1 MWNPIRIRLP
11 IRILIEFVRWLLRQ
25 SEWED
30 HLLHRRGTEL
40 VPPERSISGILPSL
54 MRIWLLTG
62 EATRSDAESNSNSS
76 RYPVQIVVESG
87 IEFFH
92 QNELEDDS
100 FHWRGSSSA
109 RENWTVVP
117 SSCHTN
123 SNSNGVKRRKRSG
136 IQFEFASVAKPNR
149 NITQEITPSPIWLRG

>member
-1 MWNPIRIRLP
+1 M
-11 IRILIEFVRWLLRQ
+11 F
-25 SEWED
+25 
-30 HLLHRRGTEL
+30 HRRGTEL

-54 MRIWLLTG
+54 MRIRLLTG

-87 IEFFH
+87 IELFR

-117 SSCHTN
+117 SSCIRIQTG
-123 SNSNGVKRRKRSG
+123 SSDEKRSG

-149 NITQEITPSPIWLRG
+149 HIIQEINPSPR